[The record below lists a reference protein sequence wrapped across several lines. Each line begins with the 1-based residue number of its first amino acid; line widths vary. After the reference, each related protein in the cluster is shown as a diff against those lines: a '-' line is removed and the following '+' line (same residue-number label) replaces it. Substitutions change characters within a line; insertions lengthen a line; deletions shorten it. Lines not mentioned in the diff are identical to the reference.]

1 MRKYKLLLIIAS
13 FFLTLSIAAQDQKPV
28 QFYFEKLQNNQGE
41 FELKIKAVPSAG
53 VHLFSIQ
60 KVSGDLPVNTSIQF
74 DSASLKYT
82 TDSIVEKGK
91 AISGANSSLDNVV
104 ISYYT
109 DSVSWFQKIKLS
121 LGDSIRIK
129 GRVNY

>member
-82 TDSIVEKGK
+82 TDSIVEKG
-91 AISGANSSLDNVV
+91 
-104 ISYYT
+104 
-109 DSVSWFQKIKLS
+109 
-121 LGDSIRIK
+121 
-129 GRVNY
+129 